1 MELTGKKILMII
13 ASKNF
18 RDEEYI
24 KPKEVLSKAGAEIIT
39 ASSSKNVSQ
48 GVLGAKVKPDI
59 LISEVNVGDYA
70 AVIFVGGA
78 GSKEY
83 QDNPAAHKIIKEA
96 VTQNKVVAA
105 ICIAPAILANAGIL
119 KGKNATAFP
128 SVKTQLVFKGAN
140 YTGKPVEIDGNI
152 ITGSGPESAE
162 DFGKVIAK
170 TLTFPKD

>member
-1 MELTGKKILMII
+1 MELTGKKVLMII

-24 KPKEVLSKAGAEIIT
+24 KPKEVLSKAGAQIIT

-59 LISEVNVGDYA
+59 LISEVEDAGDYDA
-70 AVIFVGGA
+70 IIFVGGA
-78 GSKEY
+78 GSQEY
-83 QDNPAAHKIIKEA
+83 WDNSTAHKIAKEA
-96 VTQNKVVAA
+96 AAQNKVIAA
-105 ICIAPAILANAGIL
+105 ICIAPATLANAGIL
-119 KGKNATAFP
+119 KGRKVTAFP

-140 YTGKPVEIDGNI
+140 YTGKTVEIDGNI

-162 DFGKVIAK
+162 DFGKAIAK
-170 TLTFPKD
+170 ALAK